1 MNQPVDQTDSSL
13 DALTGIISLMKKL
26 SRDDQE
32 RTFQAVATFLNLS
45 SNGPYRSLPTDTRSG
60 GPDAVAVGAFSENR
74 NLTPKEFLRDKNPA
88 TDVERVA
95 CLGYYLSHYRGVH
108 HFKTLDI
115 STLNT
120 EAAYPKFSNAA
131 MAVDNATKA
140 GFLVQAVK
148 GSKQMSAAGEHY
160 VQTLPDREAARAALT
175 NLRKKRRVRKQ
186 VGKPSVNARSEN

>member
-1 MNQPVDQTDSSL
+1 VDPSDTSL

-26 SRDDQE
+26 SREEQE

-45 SNGPYRSLPTDTRSG
+45 SNVPSKASHQ
-60 GPDAVAVGAFSENR
+60 DAVSKGAGSDSAPVGAFSENR
-74 NLTPKEFLRDKNPA
+74 NLSAKEFLRDKGPT
-88 TDVERVA
+88 TDVDRVA
-95 CLGYYLSHYRGVH
+95 CLGYYLAHYRGIQ

-140 GFLVQAVK
+140 GLLVQAVK
-148 GSKQMSAAGEHY
+148 GSKQMSAAGERY
-160 VQTLPDREAARAALT
+160 VQTLPDRDTARSALAGV
-175 NLRKKRRVRKQ
+175 RKKRRSRKVVVRAAEPGR
-186 VGKPSVNARSEN
+186 VGK